1 VQGNAIGAATV
12 EGAAVSLAT
21 AAASATVNATGT
33 AATTDTLSVAAGAAV
48 AITNNAVNFETIT
61 VSGNGAATVATIT
74 GTAASSYLASGTQN
88 VTFAGNSTLFDG
100 KTVTDGSSGTSVL
113 SLTTFGSADLS
124 KAVVDVIDISGSV
137 AGDTGTFA
145 PGARVRLSADNAGTF
160 ILDLNDNTATD
171 VSGTLTLE
179 LAALGG
185 RIDLDAVGDKVTTLA
200 LTNSTVAQTALD
212 LRAGTD
218 GVITITGSQAV
229 TLAATSTGKSV
240 SASGLTAA
248 LTATATAGLNAITGG
263 SGDDVI
269 TSTTAVAAT
278 VAGGAGTDRLVLA
291 SDITVLA
298 ASGFEVF
305 DVAAG
310 VTKSLA
316 SQWSAVSGVVT
327 GAGAI
332 VIGSTQAELDRS
344 TINLSTLTFDTVA
357 APGPVSVNYT
367 DPVTATSS
375 ALSAAAF
382 LSTQALTYVGGSVS
396 NRVGGTANADA
407 LTGGAAVDTLFG
419 ADGNDTLS
427 GLGGNDVLNGGAGN
441 DVISGGDGDDTLT
454 GGTGNDALTGGA
466 GADDFVLATGSVAT
480 VSDFV
485 SATDDLDVA
494 TGVLGA
500 VVEVAPVTSAGAANS
515 ITLADNN
522 VVYVSTT
529 GAAANLTTG
538 GTATLVLADFTAATL
553 TNVAAYLEE
562 RFAASGTAGH
572 DAVFV
577 LNYTTSGSTT
587 SYAYEFVNGA
597 ADATITADELSLIGV
612 VSRGAAVLTTGDV
625 IA

>member
-1 VQGNAIGAATV
+1 VQGDSVAAATL
-12 EGAAVSLAT
+12 EGATVSLAT
-21 AAASATVNATGT
+21 AASATLNATGT
-33 AATTDTLSVAAGAAV
+33 AATTDTLSVAAGATV
-48 AITNNAVNFETIT
+48 AITNNAVNFETID
-61 VSGNGAATVATIT
+61 VRGSGTATVATIT
-74 GTAASSYLASGTQN
+74 GTAADTYVASGTQN
-88 VTFAGNSTLFDG
+88 VTFAGDSALFDG
-100 KTVTDGSSGTSVL
+100 KVVTDSSSGASTL

-124 KAVVDVIDISGSV
+124 KAAVDVIDISGTV

-145 PGARVRLSADNAGTF
+145 PNASVRLSTANAGTF
-160 ILDLNDNTATD
+160 TLDLNDNTVTD
-171 VSGTLTLE
+171 VGGTLNLE

-185 RIDLDAVGDKVTTLA
+185 RIDLDTVADKVTNLA
-200 LTNSTVAQTALD
+200 IVNSTVAQTALD
-212 LRAGTD
+212 LRAGSEAT
-218 GVITITGSQAV
+218 VTLAGSQAV

-240 SASGLTAA
+240 TASGLTAT

-263 SGDDVI
+263 SGNDVI
-269 TSTTAVAAT
+269 TGTTAVAAT
-278 VAGGAGTDRLVLA
+278 VAGGGGTDTLVLVG
-291 SDITVLA
+291 DITLLNYA
-298 ASGFEVF
+298 GFEVL
-305 DVAAG
+305 DVTAG
-310 VTKSLA
+310 VTQSLA
-316 SQWSAVSGVVT
+316 SQWSGVSAVVT
-327 GAGAI
+327 GAGSI

-357 APGPVSVNYT
+357 APGPLSVNYT
-367 DPVTATSS
+367 DPVTATSA

-382 LSTQALTYVGGSVS
+382 LSGQALTYVGGSVS
-396 NRVGGTANADA
+396 NQVGGTANADA
-407 LTGGAAVDTLFG
+407 LTGGAAADTLFG

-427 GLGGNDVLNGGAGN
+427 GLGGADVLNGGNGN

-454 GGTGNDALTGGA
+454 GGAGNDALTGGA
-466 GADDFVLATGSVAT
+466 GADDFVLVTGSVAT

-494 TGVLGA
+494 AGVLGA
-500 VVEVAPVTSAGAANS
+500 VVEVAPVTTAGAADS

-538 GTATLVLADFTAATL
+538 GTATLAVADLTATTL

-577 LNYTTSGSTT
+577 LNYTASGSTT
-587 SYAYEFVNGA
+587 SYVYEFINGG
-597 ADATITADELSLIGV
+597 ADATITASELALIGV
-612 VSRGAAVLTTGDV
+612 VSRGATVLTTGDV